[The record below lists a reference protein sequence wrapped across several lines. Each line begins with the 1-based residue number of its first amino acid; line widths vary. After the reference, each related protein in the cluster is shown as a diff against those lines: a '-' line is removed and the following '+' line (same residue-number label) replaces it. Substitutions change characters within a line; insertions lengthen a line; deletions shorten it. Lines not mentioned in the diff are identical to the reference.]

1 MVFYLRDAGMGVS
14 RALLLLLCL
23 GTCLG
28 ALAAEPTPLPG
39 KVRAASEE
47 WADYTQADG
56 QGMGWD
62 ILRAVF
68 EPAGVRLEIRSVP
81 YTRSTGLV
89 QRGEV
94 DVQVGAYR
102 DETEGVLYPQWHYD
116 VDHIYA
122 LGLASK
128 PAPTLD
134 TLGNYRLIWMRGYEY
149 NNYLPNIRRFNEI
162 QRSVGILPMLAH
174 DRADFYIDALMEIQD
189 VVAKADNPRQYKY
202 TPLINLPLY
211 LGFANTANGRALLAL
226 FDQRM
231 EVLVKSGEL
240 KPIFERWKQPYPFD
254 EHGKSPKP

>member
-1 MVFYLRDAGMGVS
+1 MGLS

-23 GTCLG
+23 GACVG
-28 ALAAEPTPLPG
+28 AGVAESAPLPG

-68 EPAGVRLEIRSVP
+68 EPEGVKLEIRSVP

-102 DETEGVLYPQWHYD
+102 DESEGVLYPQWHYD

-128 PAPTLD
+128 PTPTLA
-134 TLGNYRLIWMRGYEY
+134 TIGNYRLVWMRGYDY

-162 QRSVGILPMLAH
+162 HRSVGILPMLVH
-174 DRADFYIDALMEIQD
+174 ERADFYIDALMEIQD
-189 VVAKADNPRQYKY
+189 VLSKADNPQQFKLS
-202 TPLINLPLY
+202 PLINLPLY
-211 LGFANTANGRALLAL
+211 LGFANTENGRALREL

-231 EVLVKSGEL
+231 EVLVKTGQL

-254 EHGKSPKP
+254 ENGKPPKP

>member
-1 MVFYLRDAGMGVS
+1 MGVS

-23 GTCLG
+23 GACLG
-28 ALAAEPTPLPG
+28 ARAVESTPLPD
-39 KVRAASEE
+39 KIRAASEE

-68 EPAGVRLEIRSVP
+68 EPEGVKLEIRSVP
-81 YTRSTGLV
+81 YTRSIGLV

-102 DETEGVLYPQWHYD
+102 DESEGVLYPKWHYD

-128 PAPTLD
+128 PTPTLA
-134 TLGNYRLIWMRGYEY
+134 TIGNYRLVWMRGYEY

-162 QRSVGILPMLAH
+162 HRAVGILPMLIH
-174 DRADFYIDALMEIQD
+174 ERADFYIDASMEIEE
-189 VVAKADNPRQYKY
+189 VLAKADNPKQFKLS
-202 TPLINLPLY
+202 PLINLPLY
-211 LGFANTANGRALLAL
+211 LGFANTANGRALSEL
-226 FDQRM
+226 FDRRM
-231 EVLVKSGEL
+231 EVLVKSGQL
-240 KPIFERWKQPYPFD
+240 KPIFEHWKQPYPFD
-254 EHGKSPKP
+254 ENGKPPKP

>member
-1 MVFYLRDAGMGVS
+1 MGVS
-14 RALLLLLCL
+14 RTLLLLLCL
-23 GTCLG
+23 GSCLS
-28 ALAAEPTPLPG
+28 AWAAGPTALPG

-56 QGMGWD
+56 RGMGWD
-62 ILRAVF
+62 ILREVF
-68 EPAGVRLEIRSVP
+68 EPAGVKLEIRSVP

-102 DETEGVLYPQWHYD
+102 DESEGVLYPKWHYD

-128 PAPTLD
+128 PAPTLA
-134 TLGNYRLIWMRGYEY
+134 TVGNYRLVWMRGYEY

-162 QRSVGILPMLAH
+162 HRSVGILSMLVH

-189 VVAKADNPRQYKY
+189 VLAKADNPQQFKLS
-202 TPLINLPLY
+202 PLINLPLY
-211 LGFANTANGRALLAL
+211 LGFANTENGRALREL

-231 EVLVKSGEL
+231 EVLVRTGQL

-254 EHGKSPKP
+254 ENGKPPKP

>member
-1 MVFYLRDAGMGVS
+1 MGVS

-23 GTCLG
+23 GAGSG
-28 ALAAEPTPLPG
+28 AGVAESAPLPD

-68 EPAGVRLEIRSVP
+68 EPEGIKLEIRSVP
-81 YTRSTGLV
+81 YTRSIGLV

-102 DETEGVLYPQWHYD
+102 DESEGVLYPKWHYD

-128 PAPTLD
+128 PTPTLA
-134 TLGNYRLIWMRGYEY
+134 TIGNYRLVWMRGYEY

-162 QRSVGILPMLAH
+162 HRAVGILPMLIH
-174 DRADFYIDALMEIQD
+174 ERADFYIDASMEIEE
-189 VVAKADNPRQYKY
+189 VLAKADDPKQFKLS
-202 TPLINLPLY
+202 PLINLPLY
-211 LGFANTANGRALLAL
+211 LGFANNENGRVLRAL
-226 FDQRM
+226 FDRRM
-231 EVLVKSGEL
+231 DVLVKSGQL
-240 KPIFERWKQPYPFD
+240 KPIFEHWKQPYPFD
-254 EHGKSPKP
+254 EHGKPPKP

>member
-1 MVFYLRDAGMGVS
+1 MGVS

-23 GTCLG
+23 GACVG
-28 ALAAEPTPLPG
+28 VGVAESAPLPD

-47 WADYTQADG
+47 WVDYTQADG

-68 EPAGVRLEIRSVP
+68 EPEGVKLETRSVP
-81 YTRSTGLV
+81 YTRSIGLV

-102 DETEGVLYPQWHYD
+102 DESEGVLYPKWHYD

-128 PAPTLD
+128 PTPTLA
-134 TLGNYRLIWMRGYEY
+134 TIGNYRLVWMRGYEY

-162 QRSVGILPMLAH
+162 HRSVGILPMLVH
-174 DRADFYIDALMEIQD
+174 ERADFYIDASMEIEE
-189 VVAKADNPRQYKY
+189 VLAKADDPKQFKLS
-202 TPLINLPLY
+202 PLINLPLY
-211 LGFANTANGRALLAL
+211 LGFANTENGRVLREL

-231 EVLVKSGEL
+231 EVLVKTGQL

-254 EHGKSPKP
+254 ENGKPPKP

>member
-1 MVFYLRDAGMGVS
+1 MGVS

-23 GTCLG
+23 GACIG
-28 ALAAEPTPLPG
+28 ARVAESMPLPD

-68 EPAGVRLEIRSVP
+68 EPEGVKLEIRSVP
-81 YTRSTGLV
+81 YTRSIGLV

-102 DETEGVLYPQWHYD
+102 DESEGVLYPKWHYD

-128 PAPTLD
+128 PTPTLA
-134 TLGNYRLIWMRGYEY
+134 TIGSYRLVWMRGYEY

-162 QRSVGILPMLAH
+162 HRSVGILPMLIH
-174 DRADFYIDALMEIQD
+174 ERADFYIDASMEIEE
-189 VVAKADNPRQYKY
+189 VLAKADDPKQFKLS
-202 TPLINLPLY
+202 PLINLPLY
-211 LGFANTANGRALLAL
+211 LGFANNENGRVLRAL
-226 FDQRM
+226 FDRRM
-231 EVLVKSGEL
+231 EVLAKNGEL

-254 EHGKSPKP
+254 EHGKPPKP

>member
-1 MVFYLRDAGMGVS
+1 MGVK

-23 GTCLG
+23 GACVG
-28 ALAAEPTPLPG
+28 AGVAESAPLPD

-47 WADYTQADG
+47 WVDYTQADG

-68 EPAGVRLEIRSVP
+68 EPEGIRLEIRSVP
-81 YTRSTGLV
+81 YTRSIGLV

-102 DETEGVLYPQWHYD
+102 DESEGVLYPKWHYD

-128 PAPTLD
+128 PTPTLA
-134 TLGNYRLIWMRGYEY
+134 TIGNYRLVWMRGYEY

-162 QRSVGILPMLAH
+162 HRAVGILPMLIH
-174 DRADFYIDALMEIQD
+174 ERADFYIDASMEIEELL
-189 VVAKADNPRQYKY
+189 AKADNPKQFKLS
-202 TPLINLPLY
+202 PLINLPLY
-211 LGFANTANGRALLAL
+211 LGFANTANGKALLDL
-226 FDQRM
+226 FDRRM
-231 EVLVKSGEL
+231 EVLVKTGQL

-254 EHGKSPKP
+254 SN

>member
-1 MVFYLRDAGMGVS
+1 MGVS

-23 GTCLG
+23 GACMG
-28 ALAAEPTPLPG
+28 AGAAQQAPLPD
-39 KVRAASEE
+39 KIRAASEE

-68 EPAGVRLEIRSVP
+68 EPEGVKLEVRSVP
-81 YTRSTGLV
+81 YTRSIGLV

-94 DVQVGAYR
+94 EVQVGAYR
-102 DETEGVLYPQWHYD
+102 DESEGVLYPKWHYD

-128 PAPTLD
+128 PSPTLA
-134 TLGNYRLIWMRGYEY
+134 TVGNYRLVWMRGYEY

-162 QRSVGILPMLAH
+162 HRAVGILPMLVH

-189 VVAKADNPRQYKY
+189 VLAKAENPKQFKLS
-202 TPLINLPLY
+202 PLINLPLY
-211 LGFANTANGRALLAL
+211 LGFANTANGRALREL

-231 EVLVKSGEL
+231 EVLVKTGQL

-254 EHGKSPKP
+254 EHGQPPKP

>member
-1 MVFYLRDAGMGVS
+1 MGVS

-23 GTCLG
+23 GACVG
-28 ALAAEPTPLPG
+28 AGAAEPAPLPDR
-39 KVRAASEE
+39 VRAASEE

-68 EPAGVRLEIRSVP
+68 EPEGIRLEIRSVP
-81 YTRSTGLV
+81 YTRSIGLV

-102 DETEGVLYPQWHYD
+102 DESEGVLYPEWHYD

-128 PAPTLD
+128 PTPTLA
-134 TLGNYRLIWMRGYEY
+134 TIGNYRLVWMRGYEY

-162 QRSVGILPMLAH
+162 HRAVGILPMLIH
-174 DRADFYIDALMEIQD
+174 ERADFYIDASMEIEE
-189 VVAKADNPRQYKY
+189 VLAKADNPKQFKLS
-202 TPLINLPLY
+202 PLINLPLY
-211 LGFANTANGRALLAL
+211 LGFANNANGKALMGL
-226 FDQRM
+226 FDKRM
-231 EVLVKSGEL
+231 EVLVKTGQL

-254 EHGKSPKP
+254 EHGKPPKP

>member
-1 MVFYLRDAGMGVS
+1 MGVS

-23 GTCLG
+23 GACMG
-28 ALAAEPTPLPG
+28 AGVAESAPRPD

-68 EPAGVRLEIRSVP
+68 EPEGIRLEIRSVP
-81 YTRSTGLV
+81 YTRSIGLV

-102 DETEGVLYPQWHYD
+102 DESEGVLYPKWHYD

-128 PAPTLD
+128 PTPTLA
-134 TLGNYRLIWMRGYEY
+134 TIGNYRLVWMRGYEY

-162 QRSVGILPMLAH
+162 HRAVGILPMLIH
-174 DRADFYIDALMEIQD
+174 ERADFYIDASMEIEE
-189 VVAKADNPRQYKY
+189 VLAKADDPKQFKLS
-202 TPLINLPLY
+202 PLINLPLY
-211 LGFANTANGRALLAL
+211 LGFANNENGRTLRAL
-226 FDQRM
+226 FDRRM

-254 EHGKSPKP
+254 EHGKPPKP

>member
-1 MVFYLRDAGMGVS
+1 VVFHLKESGMGLS

-23 GTCLG
+23 GACVG
-28 ALAAEPTPLPG
+28 AGVAESAPLPG

-68 EPAGVRLEIRSVP
+68 EPEGVKLEIRSVP

-102 DETEGVLYPQWHYD
+102 DESEGVLYPQWHYD

-128 PAPTLD
+128 PTPTLA
-134 TLGNYRLIWMRGYEY
+134 TIGNYRLVWMRGYDY

-162 QRSVGILPMLAH
+162 HRSVGILSMLVH
-174 DRADFYIDALMEIQD
+174 ERADFYIDALMEIQD
-189 VVAKADNPRQYKY
+189 VLSKADNPQQFKLS
-202 TPLINLPLY
+202 PLINLPLY
-211 LGFANTANGRALLAL
+211 LGFANTENGRALREL

-231 EVLVKSGEL
+231 EVLVKTGQL

-254 EHGKSPKP
+254 ENGKPPKP

>member
-1 MVFYLRDAGMGVS
+1 MGVS

-23 GTCLG
+23 GACVAAG
-28 ALAAEPTPLPG
+28 AAQSAPLPA

-56 QGMGWD
+56 RGMGWD

-68 EPAGVRLEIRSVP
+68 EPEGVKLEIRSVP
-81 YTRSTGLV
+81 YTRSIGLV

-102 DETEGVLYPQWHYD
+102 DESEGVLYPRWHYD

-128 PAPTLD
+128 PTPTLA
-134 TLGNYRLIWMRGYEY
+134 TIGNYRLVWMRGYEY

-162 QRSVGILPMLAH
+162 HRAVGILPMLIH
-174 DRADFYIDALMEIQD
+174 ERADFYIDASMEIEE
-189 VVAKADNPRQYKY
+189 VLAKADDPKQFKLS
-202 TPLINLPLY
+202 PLINLPLY
-211 LGFANTANGRALLAL
+211 LGFANTENGRVLRAL

-231 EVLVKSGEL
+231 EVLVKSGQL
-240 KPIFERWKQPYPFD
+240 KPIFEQWKQPYPFD
-254 EHGKSPKP
+254 EHGKPPKP

>member
-1 MVFYLRDAGMGVS
+1 MGVS

-23 GTCLG
+23 GACVG
-28 ALAAEPTPLPG
+28 VRVAESAPQPD

-68 EPAGVRLEIRSVP
+68 EPEGVKLEIRSVP
-81 YTRSTGLV
+81 YTRSIGLV

-102 DETEGVLYPQWHYD
+102 DESEGVLYPKWHYD

-128 PAPTLD
+128 PTPTLA
-134 TLGNYRLIWMRGYEY
+134 TIGNYRLVWMRGYEY

-162 QRSVGILPMLAH
+162 HRAVGILPMLIH
-174 DRADFYIDALMEIQD
+174 ERADFYIDASMEIEE
-189 VVAKADNPRQYKY
+189 VLAKADNPKQFKLS
-202 TPLINLPLY
+202 PLINLPLY
-211 LGFANTANGRALLAL
+211 LGFANTANGRALSEL
-226 FDQRM
+226 FDRRM
-231 EVLVKSGEL
+231 EVLVKTGQL
-240 KPIFERWKQPYPFD
+240 KPIFEHWKQPYPFD
-254 EHGKSPKP
+254 ENGKPPKP

>member
-1 MVFYLRDAGMGVS
+1 MGLS

-23 GTCLG
+23 GACVG
-28 ALAAEPTPLPG
+28 AGVAESAPLPG

-68 EPAGVRLEIRSVP
+68 EPEGVKLEIRSVP

-102 DETEGVLYPQWHYD
+102 DESEGVLYPQWHYD

-128 PAPTLD
+128 PTPTLA
-134 TLGNYRLIWMRGYEY
+134 TIGNYRLVWMRGYDY

-162 QRSVGILPMLAH
+162 HRSVGILSMLVH
-174 DRADFYIDALMEIQD
+174 ERADFYIDALMEIQD
-189 VVAKADNPRQYKY
+189 VLSKADNPQQFKLS
-202 TPLINLPLY
+202 PLINLPLY
-211 LGFANTANGRALLAL
+211 LGFANTENGRVLREL

-231 EVLVKSGEL
+231 EVLVKTGQL

-254 EHGKSPKP
+254 ENGKPPKP

>member
-1 MVFYLRDAGMGVS
+1 MGLS

-23 GTCLG
+23 GACVG
-28 ALAAEPTPLPG
+28 AGVAESAPLPG

-68 EPAGVRLEIRSVP
+68 EPEGVKLEIRSVP

-102 DETEGVLYPQWHYD
+102 DESEGVLYPQWHYD

-128 PAPTLD
+128 PTPTLA
-134 TLGNYRLIWMRGYEY
+134 TIGNYRLVWMRGYDY

-162 QRSVGILPMLAH
+162 HRSVGILSMLVH
-174 DRADFYIDALMEIQD
+174 ERADFYIDALMEIQD
-189 VVAKADNPRQYKY
+189 VLSKADNPQQFKLS
-202 TPLINLPLY
+202 PLINLPLY
-211 LGFANTANGRALLAL
+211 LGFANTENGRALREL

-231 EVLVKSGEL
+231 EVLVKTGQL

-254 EHGKSPKP
+254 ENGKPPKP

>member
-1 MVFYLRDAGMGVS
+1 MGLS

-23 GTCLG
+23 GACVG
-28 ALAAEPTPLPG
+28 AGVVESAPLPG

-68 EPAGVRLEIRSVP
+68 EPEGVKLEIRSVP

-102 DETEGVLYPQWHYD
+102 DESEGVLYPQWHYD

-128 PAPTLD
+128 PTPTLA
-134 TLGNYRLIWMRGYEY
+134 TIGNYRLVWMRGYDY

-162 QRSVGILPMLAH
+162 HRSVGILSMLVH
-174 DRADFYIDALMEIQD
+174 ERADFYIDALMEIQD
-189 VVAKADNPRQYKY
+189 VLSKADNPQQFKLS
-202 TPLINLPLY
+202 PLINLPLY
-211 LGFANTANGRALLAL
+211 LGFANTENGRALREL

-231 EVLVKSGEL
+231 EVLVKTGQL

-254 EHGKSPKP
+254 ENGKPPKP

>member
-1 MVFYLRDAGMGVS
+1 MGVS

-23 GTCLG
+23 GTCIG
-28 ALAAEPTPLPG
+28 ARVAESTPLPD

-68 EPAGVRLEIRSVP
+68 EPEGVKLEIRSVP
-81 YTRSTGLV
+81 YTRSIGLV

-102 DETEGVLYPQWHYD
+102 DESEGVLYPKWHYD

-128 PAPTLD
+128 PTPTLA
-134 TLGNYRLIWMRGYEY
+134 TIGNYRLVWMRGYEY

-162 QRSVGILPMLAH
+162 HRAVGILPMLIH
-174 DRADFYIDALMEIQD
+174 ERADFYIDASMEIEE
-189 VVAKADNPRQYKY
+189 VLAKADNPKQFKLS
-202 TPLINLPLY
+202 PLINLPLY
-211 LGFANTANGRALLAL
+211 LGFANNANGRALSEL
-226 FDQRM
+226 FDRRM
-231 EVLVKSGEL
+231 EVLVKTGQL
-240 KPIFERWKQPYPFD
+240 KPIFEHWKQPYPFD
-254 EHGKSPKP
+254 ENGKPPKP